1 MNIISKFSASLLAF
15 CVVACAPE
23 KEAPTPATPE
33 PEAEAPE
40 AVVETTPTP
49 EAVETSEEVSIPG
62 KVVPFTLGSLDAFA
76 LIDGGFTMP
85 IAQSPFAAAQT
96 VEAIS
101 AALEEAGLDSQ
112 SLSLSPIYLQE

>member
-76 LIDGGFTMP
+76 LRQHRRSKRFQRHWKRRGW
-85 IAQSPFAAAQT
+85 IANHSVFRF
-96 VEAIS
+96 ILWS
-101 AALEEAGLDSQ
+101 
-112 SLSLSPIYLQE
+112 